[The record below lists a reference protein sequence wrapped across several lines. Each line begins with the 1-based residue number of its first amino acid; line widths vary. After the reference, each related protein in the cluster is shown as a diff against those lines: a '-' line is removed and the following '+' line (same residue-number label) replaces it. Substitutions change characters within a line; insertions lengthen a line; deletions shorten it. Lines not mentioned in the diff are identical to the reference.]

1 MTTNCSAQVLQT
13 DSEFRR
19 AADVFKA
26 LGNVSRVRIVNALA
40 EGEHN
45 VAELTDLVK
54 LDMSTVSNHL
64 AVLRNMGI
72 VSDERRGIQVFY
84 TLRKPCL
91 MEMFCCLNHFDH

>member
-1 MTTNCSAQVLQT
+1 MTTKCSAQVLQT

-40 EGEHN
+40 KGEHN

-64 AVLRNMGI
+64 AVLRNVGI